1 MKNTIRKKTLKPVP
15 VLQVR
20 AEFGEKN
27 VKAFT
32 LPLPK
37 TTDLTELKAAIRA
50 HCPKAIKA
58 EIQFPGEDPE
68 FITLSRKTA
77 SVLV

>member
-32 LPLPK
+32 LPMPK
-37 TTDLTELKAAIRA
+37 VLDLAVLKASIREHCKGAIRA
-50 HCPKAIKA
+50 
-58 EIQFPGEDPE
+58 EIQQPGGEPE
-68 FITLSRKTA
+68 IITLSRKPA
-77 SVLV
+77 SILV